1 MPDWGSAA
9 GGAATGAAAGAAL
22 GPWGALG
29 GGIIGGLGG
38 LFGSSRPGQ
47 AENDALRKAQ
57 LAEYNR
63 LGGALDQQA
72 AYMQRIARGEESVS
86 AEQLRQGLQQNI
98 SAQQSMAAGAAPRN
112 SAMAGLMASR
122 NAMNLGAGMAGQQA
136 MAGIQERQAAQNA
149 LSQMLLQQRGQAVQA
164 GSSGFGQ
171 APVQPSWLERYG
183 QPIAAG
189 ATLYAQTHG
198 RGGQDGQQKGAA
210 QPSRSGPQGNGVYNP
225 TWNY

>member
-98 SAQQSMAAGAAPRN
+98 SAQQSMAAGAAPRGY
-112 SAMAGLMASR
+112 AQADAEASR
-122 NAMNLGAGMAGQQA
+122 
-136 MAGIQERQAAQNA
+136 AA
-149 LSQMLLQQRGQAVQA
+149 SPPDFHR
-164 GSSGFGQ
+164 
-171 APVQPSWLERYG
+171 R
-183 QPIAAG
+183 
-189 ATLYAQTHG
+189 
-198 RGGQDGQQKGAA
+198 
-210 QPSRSGPQGNGVYNP
+210 SRSFTGSTWGP
-225 TWNY
+225 